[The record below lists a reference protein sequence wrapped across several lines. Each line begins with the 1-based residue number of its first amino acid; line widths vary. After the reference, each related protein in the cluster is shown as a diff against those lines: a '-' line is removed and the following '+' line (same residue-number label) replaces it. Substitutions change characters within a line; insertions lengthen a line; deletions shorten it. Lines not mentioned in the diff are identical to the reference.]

1 MDTKVI
7 SIYPKFACIGG
18 KCPHTCCKGWQ
29 ITVDEDTAERYKNMR
44 GAYGRAL
51 RFHMGKSGDFHV
63 IRKQLG
69 VCPHHNSDRLCQFQ
83 VNGTKELMPLVC
95 RMYPRECVE
104 AGEHLEV
111 TLELSCIS
119 AARLFLDNPGRLE
132 LLDYD
137 GDDMEITWDIDN
149 EDENFYEFLVED
161 RRQMLDFL
169 WDGGMSLA
177 ECWQI
182 LYAYV
187 YKEFDLI
194 IRDKIEDAKKVEIAT
209 DREGMGIYYLNR
221 QPTYAF
227 FSTKTIDRM
236 IFNHI
241 DYGTLW
247 LREPKF
253 FRLIRRYIKRFS
265 SMYVDE
271 ADDFFDKKV
280 RRMMQDGYEEKYIS
294 YFSYCIQ
301 QLYIKAFETY
311 FTLRQLLFSILYVQ
325 LLMMFDLVD
334 YLDNGEKPVSI
345 DRQSEVLML
354 CEQGIRHN
362 PSLTKNLLEI
372 IREEF
377 L

>member
-7 SIYPKFACIGG
+7 SIYPEFACIGG
-18 KCPHTCCKGWQ
+18 ACPHTCCKGWQ
-29 ITVDEDTAERYKNMR
+29 ITVDEDTANRYCTMR

-51 RFHMGKSGDFHV
+51 RFHMARSGDFNV

-69 VCPHHNSDRLCQFQ
+69 RCPHHNSDRLCQFQ
-83 VNGTKELMPLVC
+83 VNGTKELMPLIC
-95 RMYPRECVE
+95 RMYPREGIKM
-104 AGEHLEV
+104 GEHIEV
-111 TLELSCIS
+111 TLELSCI
-119 AARLFLDNPGRLE
+119 AAAKMFLENLGRLSLCE
-132 LLDYD
+132 YD
-137 GDDMEITWDIDN
+137 GDDIEVTWDIEND
-149 EDENFYEFLVED
+149 DEFFYEFLMED
-161 RRQMLDFL
+161 RRTMLDFL
-169 WDGGMSLA
+169 WDGGFSLA
-177 ECWQI
+177 EVWQI

-187 YKEFDLI
+187 YREFDLI
-194 IRDKIEDAKKVEIAT
+194 MRDRIDEAAKVEIAT

-227 FSTKTIDRM
+227 FSVKTIDRM

-253 FRLIRRYIKRFS
+253 FRLIRRYLKHFS
-265 SMYVDE
+265 KMYVDE
-271 ADDFFDKKV
+271 ADVFFDKKV
-280 RRMMQDGYEEKYIS
+280 RQMMEEGYELKYVS

-301 QLYIKAFETY
+301 QLHIKAYETY

-334 YLDNGEKPVSI
+334 YLDNGEKLTSL

-362 PSLTKNLLEI
+362 PSLTKNLLQI